1 MNENS
6 PIDRLVEF
14 GFGVSIARQMIN
26 MMNSTMQ
33 SMYVPGQTINQT
45 KQKEW
50 FVAIDRKPSGP
61 YCEDDIRKLLIEEKM
76 NQNDLVWTAG
86 MKEWQLAKN
95 VPEILKMIIQLPP
108 SL

>member
-14 GFGVSIARQMIN
+14 GFGVSIAHQMIR

-33 SMYVPGQTINQT
+33 SMFVPGQTINQP

-61 YCEDDIRKLLIEEKM
+61 YSEEEIKKLLLDKKLK
-76 NQNDLVWTAG
+76 QDDLVWSSG
-86 MKEWQLAKN
+86 MKEWQQAKN
-95 VPEILKMIIQLPP
+95 VPEILKHIW
-108 SL
+108 

>member
-1 MNENS
+1 MNENNS
-6 PIDRLVEF
+6 IDKLVEF
-14 GFGVSIARQMIN
+14 GLGVSVARQMIH

-33 SMYVPGQTINQT
+33 SMCVPGQTINQP

-61 YCEDDIRKLLIEEKM
+61 YSGEDMKKLLLDKKLE
-76 NQNDLVWTAG
+76 QNDLVWCSG
-86 MKEWQLAKN
+86 MREWQQAKN